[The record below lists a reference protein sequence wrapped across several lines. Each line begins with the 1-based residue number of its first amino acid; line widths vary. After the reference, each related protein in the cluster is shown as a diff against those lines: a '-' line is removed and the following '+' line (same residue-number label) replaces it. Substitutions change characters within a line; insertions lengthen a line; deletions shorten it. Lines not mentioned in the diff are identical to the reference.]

1 MARITPSALID
12 DIKGSIGGV
21 TFSSWKG
28 MSYVK
33 GKAKSVRNPATG
45 VQVQIR
51 EAMTFFSR
59 RFFDDLTDAQRAAWD
74 QYAQEIAGA
83 ARAEQVQGGFGS
95 RVVPQR
101 SFNCSGYNWYIRIN
115 VRMRREVGVAIY
127 TAPIDDAPLGQ
138 TPPGAP
144 SFTSVTYDD
153 TIGKFVWT
161 AVAPQDF
168 GHATTV
174 RVSLW
179 GLPNWGY
186 ARVQKAVVTVAEA
199 EVIPAT
205 DIDTWDIQRATL
217 AVPLPDGIYAFQMD
231 AIGLQ
236 NGLVSPPSAV
246 IKVAGKF
253 VGV

>member
-12 DIKGSIGGV
+12 DIKGSVGGV

-33 GKAKSVRNPATG
+33 SKAKSVRNPATN

-59 RFFDDLTDAQRAAWD
+59 RFFDDLTDAQRAEWD

-83 ARAEQVQGGFGS
+83 ARAESVQGGFGL

-127 TAPIDDAPLGQ
+127 TSPVDDAPLGQ
-138 TPPGAP
+138 TPPGVP
-144 SFTSVTYDD
+144 SFNGVTYDN
-153 TIGKFVWT
+153 TTGKFSWSGH
-161 AVAPQDF
+161 APQDF

-186 ARVQKAVVTVAEA
+186 ARVQKAVVATAENEEIDGVEVA
-199 EVIPAT
+199 
-205 DIDTWDIQRATL
+205 TWDIQRTTL
-217 AVPLPDGIYAFQMD
+217 AIPLPDGIYAFQMD
-231 AIGLQ
+231 AVGLQ
-236 NGLVSPPSAV
+236 NGLVSPPSDV
-246 IKVAGKF
+246 VKVAAKF

>member
-1 MARITPSALID
+1 MARVTPSSLIE

-28 MSYVK
+28 LSYVK
-33 GKAKSVRNPATG
+33 AKAKSVRNPATG

-59 RFFDDLTDAQRAAWD
+59 RYFDDLTDGQRAAWD

-83 ARAEQVQGGFGS
+83 ARSQQVQGGFGS
-95 RVVPQR
+95 RVVPKRQ
-101 SFNCSGYNWYIRIN
+101 FNRSGYNWYIAIN

-144 SFTSVTYDD
+144 SFNGVTYDD
-153 TIGKFVWT
+153 TTGKFIW
-161 AVAPQDF
+161 AGHAPQDF

-186 ARVQKAVVTVAEA
+186 ARVQKAVVTLAEN
-199 EVIPAT
+199 EVIGPT
-205 DIDTWDIQRATL
+205 DIDTWDIQRGQL
-217 AVPLPDGIYAFQMD
+217 ALPLPDGLYAFQMD
-231 AIGLQ
+231 AVGLQ
-236 NGLVSPPSAV
+236 NGLVSPPSAIV
-246 IKVAGKF
+246 KLAAKF